1 MLVIHELLY
10 LFFLPILILHFLCQ
24 FFLGQIKKHFV
35 LNDINNIKNLEN
47 NIENDILNNKNEENI
62 NKNIN
67 NKTTCLNI
75 FFRNT

>member
-24 FFLGQIKKHFV
+24 FFLGQIKKYFE
-35 LNDINNIKNLEN
+35 LNNINNIKNLEN
-47 NIENDILNNKNEENI
+47 NIENNNKNEENI

-67 NKTTCLNI
+67 NKTNCLNI